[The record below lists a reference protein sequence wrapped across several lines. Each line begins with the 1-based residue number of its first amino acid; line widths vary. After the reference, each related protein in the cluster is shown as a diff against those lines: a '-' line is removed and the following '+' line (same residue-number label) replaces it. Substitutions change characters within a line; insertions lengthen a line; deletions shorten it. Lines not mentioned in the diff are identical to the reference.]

1 MLQGLLRLL
10 DAQFRITIF
19 QELDVSL
26 KEKERLSSELLL
38 KSDLEAVVHQLE
50 QEKQRLNKKLQSLAV
65 TGKMLFFL
73 AGGLLCVC

>member
-1 MLQGLLRLL
+1 MPEGMRSSISPGSQDLVQ
-10 DAQFRITIF
+10 A
-19 QELDVSL
+19 
-26 KEKERLSSELLL
+26 KERLSSELLL

-73 AGGLLCVC
+73 AGELLCGC